1 MSSGGTS
8 TADKVMQFV
17 GLGFQV
23 VIIGLLIWLLVK
35 AYECGIDNSKCPKA
49 IYNIIRTGTKYDKY
63 TDRVPST
70 LGDVIDDSKVKSA
83 NTCAKWCTQTYGCN
97 GFTWQGDN
105 CYNLSGDDPKLLTL
119 IPASGTTYI
128 NADVDHP
135 GAGFA
140 ARPAGEDF
148 SISVSQRL
156 GSALTNTNISACAK
170 ACIDKLTSN
179 CIGFTM
185 INDTNPTS
193 NTCQLVSNVSNVMT
207 NIGTQSYTWTTF
219 SSSDYSDSKF

>member
-83 NTCAKWCTQTYGCN
+83 NTCANWCTQTYGCN
-97 GFTWQGDN
+97 GFTWQGDK

-135 GAGFA
+135 GAGF
-140 ARPAGEDF
+140 RYITPVGTDF
-148 SISVSQRL
+148 SNVSQRL
-156 GSALTNTNISACAK
+156 GSVLTNSTITDCAK
-170 ACIDKLTSN
+170 ACIDKMTSN
-179 CIGFTM
+179 CIGYSFLT
-185 INDTNPTS
+185 TS
-193 NTCQLVSNVSNVMT
+193 NTCQLVSNIANTVVTSNMM
-207 NIGTQSYTWTTF
+207 SYTWSTF